1 MQKEPEVNRQNLEEI
16 GRLLFELLTADI
28 SEVQRQTGWVIFEQK
43 LRQYY
48 SKRKNNQSVISGQKS
63 KVEEMDSHS
72 LPSQGQAMMGI
83 RELPPMKCPDEMP
96 R

>member
-28 SEVQRQTGWVIFEQK
+28 SGVQRQREWAIFEQK

-48 SKRKNNQSVISGQKS
+48 SKRKNNQSEQ
-63 KVEEMDSHS
+63 EAA
-72 LPSQGQAMMGI
+72 QARGS
-83 RELPPMKCPDEMP
+83 
-96 R
+96 

>member
-28 SEVQRQTGWVIFEQK
+28 SEVQRRTGWVIFEQK

-63 KVEEMDSHS
+63 KIC
-72 LPSQGQAMMGI
+72 LTL
-83 RELPPMKCPDEMP
+83 R
-96 R
+96 RRR